1 MTVKVRT
8 KYRSQEYQIFNP
20 AMIGDDL
27 TVVTCPNCKTRVEC
41 EVDLFAAS
49 SDGLLLAAADCRC
62 GFMSPAVLID
72 LKEVVKPAG
81 AHIGWQRVREP
92 IIPE

>member
-1 MTVKVRT
+1 
-8 KYRSQEYQIFNP
+8 
-20 AMIGDDL
+20 MIGDGL
-27 TVVTCPNCKTRVEC
+27 TVVTCPHCDTEVEC

-62 GFMSPAVLID
+62 RFMSPAVLID

-81 AHIGWQRVREP
+81 AHIGWRLVREP